1 MSSTNKTKKL
11 GLNSWI
17 GSDKPKRIDFNTDNE
32 IIDKAVSEHTEDT
45 VVHINEEEREK
56 WNNYM
61 FTGMYY
67 GDGSTKRTIQT
78 NCPFEA
84 RIGFVFANSRPITI
98 ARFSESKHNN
108 YFGVFGFL
116 ANSLGIKLEDDC
128 RSFTVNQSASAM
140 TANEYAN
147 FNESSVAYHYIMF
160 R

>member
-32 IIDKAVSEHTEDT
+32 IIEQAITQHTEDT
-45 VVHINEEEREK
+45 VVHIDDSEREK

-61 FTGMYY
+61 YMGMYY
-67 GDGSTKRTIQT
+67 GDGAMERVIET
-78 NCPFEA
+78 NCPFKA
-84 RIGFVFANSRPITI
+84 RMGFIFANSRTVTI
-98 ARFSESKHNN
+98 AYFPESKKTN
-108 YFGVFGFL
+108 YFGIFGYL
-116 ANSLGIKLEDDC
+116 ANTLGIRLNTDQK
-128 RSFTVNQSASAM
+128 SFTVENSAHAM

-147 FNESSVAYHYIMF
+147 FNQTGVAYNYVMF

>member
-32 IIDKAVSEHTEDT
+32 IIEQAITQHTEDC
-45 VVHINEEEREK
+45 VVHIDESEREK

-61 FTGMYY
+61 YMGMYY
-67 GDGSTKRTIQT
+67 GDGTTKRVIDTG
-78 NCPFEA
+78 CPFKA
-84 RIGFVFANSRPITI
+84 RIGFVFANSRTVTI
-98 ARFSESKHNN
+98 AHFVESKNSN
-108 YFGVFGFL
+108 YFGIFGYL
-116 ANSLGIKLEDDC
+116 ANTLGIKMNTDQKN
-128 RSFTVNQSASAM
+128 FTVENSVLAM

-147 FNESSVAYHYIMF
+147 FNQSGVAYNYVMF